1 MPFKHLDTSVSLLG
15 SARPSQSL
23 SFVRQCQSLLKKS
36 GAGCRSVAP
45 LSLALCLSMAAHAAS
60 VKDFGARGDGRS
72 DDTSAIQ
79 YAINSTTSGTLQFP
93 SGTYIISGPLYLR
106 GNVTYQGQNNPVLTG
121 TRGNSIF
128 VFPQSGAN
136 NITVT
141 GFIFD
146 NGQIRTEGNSEP
158 PSNVK
163 ISGNTFRNLT
173 VDTQNWTLQNAIF
186 SSNGLRNS
194 SIDNNTFSNIMINGT
209 SRPDGTMDS
218 IDFFANGIFL
228 YGVDNTTIVN
238 NTFKGVGEGIKICF
252 TQTYA
257 SNGVNIGHNNM
268 SGIHRMGMEIQGSE
282 GCGHS
287 EIPEPSVSNLVI
299 EYNDVHIDN
308 DPYWNSFGIS
318 LANPGA
324 TSPVVRYNRV
334 RGELPVALNVP
345 GIGIE
350 AGGQNIQVYGNTV
363 IGYYGLAIGLFGGS
377 TNAKYHDNY
386 TCSLGSSDMVVGDEH
401 GATPGAQYYNNTI
414 VAHCPASGIPN
425 PIVAAD
431 PPVVVAPSQPAVTNG
446 PLANGSYSIG
456 NQHSGLLLDDPAFSV
471 TSGTQLIQWSANNGP
486 NQKWRFTNNGS
497 GQYTIANEFSG
508 LYLTDGSG
516 KLIQAAQSNQANQL
530 WTVQASSN
538 GTYTLKNKASG
549 KVIDDPAFDTQ
560 EGTGIVTWSAN
571 GGTNQNW
578 TIK

>member
-15 SARPSQSL
+15 SARPSQSF
-23 SFVRQCQSLLKKS
+23 SFARQCRSLFKKS

-60 VKDFGARGDGRS
+60 VKDFGARGDGRT

-79 YAINSTTSGTLQFP
+79 YAINSTTSGALQFP
-93 SGTYIISGPLYLR
+93 SGTYIINGPLYLR

-163 ISGNTFRNLT
+163 ITGNTFRNLT

-194 SIDNNTFSNIMINGT
+194 SIDNNTFTNIMINGT
-209 SRPDGTMDS
+209 SRPDGTIDS
-218 IDFFANGIFL
+218 IDFFASGIFM
-228 YGVDNTTIVN
+228 YGLDNTTIVN
-238 NTFKGVGEGIKICF
+238 NTFNGVGEGIKICF
-252 TQTYA
+252 TQSYP
-257 SNGVNIGHNNM
+257 SNGVNIGHNTM
-268 SGIHRMGMEIQGSE
+268 SGIHRMGMEIQGSA

-318 LANPGA
+318 LANPGVK
-324 TSPVVRYNRV
+324 SPVVRYNRV

-350 AGGQNIQVYGNTV
+350 AGGQSAQVYGNTV

-377 TNAKYHDNY
+377 TNAQYHDNY

-401 GATPGAQYYNNTI
+401 GPTPGAQYYNNTV
-414 VAHCPASGIPN
+414 VARCPASGIPN
-425 PIVAAD
+425 PIVTAN

-446 PLANGSYSIG
+446 PLANGSYSIQ

-471 TSGTQLIQWSANNGP
+471 TSGTQIIQWSANGGP
-486 NQKWRFTNNGS
+486 NQRWRFTNNGS
-497 GQYTIANEFSG
+497 GQYTITNEFSG

-516 KLIQAAQSNQANQL
+516 KLTQVGQSNQANQL
-530 WTVQASSN
+530 WTMQASSN
-538 GTYTLKNKASG
+538 GTYTLKNQASG

-560 EGTGIVTWSAN
+560 NGTGILTWSAN
-571 GGTNQNW
+571 GGANQNW

>member
-1 MPFKHLDTSVSLLG
+1 
-15 SARPSQSL
+15 
-23 SFVRQCQSLLKKS
+23 
-36 GAGCRSVAP
+36 
-45 LSLALCLSMAAHAAS
+45 MAAHAAS
-60 VKDFGARGDGRS
+60 VKDYGARGDGRS

-93 SGTYIISGPLYLR
+93 SGTYIITSPLYLR

-121 TRGNSIF
+121 TRGNSLF

-158 PSNVK
+158 PSNVT

-194 SIDNNTFSNIMINGT
+194 SIDNNTFTNVMINGT
-209 SRPDGTMDS
+209 SRPDGTIDS
-218 IDFFANGIFL
+218 IDFFANGIFM
-228 YGVDNTTIVN
+228 YGLDNTKIVN
-238 NTFKGVGEGIKICF
+238 NTFNGVGEGIKICF
-252 TQTYA
+252 TQGYP
-257 SNGVNIGHNNM
+257 SNGVNIGHNTM
-268 SGIHRMGMEIQGSE
+268 SGIHRMGMEIQGSA
-282 GCGHS
+282 GCGHP

-324 TSPVVRYNRV
+324 KSPVVRYNRV
-334 RGELPVALNVP
+334 RGELPIALNVP

-350 AGGQNIQVYGNTV
+350 AGGQSAQVYGNTV

-377 TNAKYHDNY
+377 TNAQYHDNY

-401 GATPGAQYYNNTI
+401 GATPGAQYYNNTV
-414 VAHCPASGIPN
+414 VAHCPATGIPN
-425 PIVAAD
+425 PIVTAA
-431 PPVVVAPSQPAVTNG
+431 PPVVVAPSQPAPTNG
-446 PLANGSYSIG
+446 PLANGTYTIS

-471 TSGTQLIQWSANNGP
+471 SSGTQIIQWSTNGGP
-486 NQKWRFTNNGS
+486 NQRWRFTNNGS
-497 GQYTIANEFSG
+497 GQYTISNEFSG

-516 KLIQAAQSNQANQL
+516 KLTQAGQSNQANQL

-538 GTYTLKNKASG
+538 GTYTLKNKATG
-549 KVIDDPAFDTQ
+549 NVIDDPAFDTQ
-560 EGTGIVTWSAN
+560 EGTGILTWSTN
-571 GGTNQNW
+571 GGANQNW
-578 TIK
+578 IIK